1 MQQRTKGRKI
11 CFSSA
16 RQVGSCR
23 GVLMKMKRLVLC
35 AIVAFLIVLLIC
47 SNIQKKHTITLSNG
61 EGTIKAEQIQLLW
74 GTVKVSGDSDTD
86 VVFTD
91 IETGEHYI
99 IGYITH
105 GVTEKINLEKD
116 KWYKVEGGG
125 NLTLYPVNI
134 RVE

>member
-1 MQQRTKGRKI
+1 
-11 CFSSA
+11 
-16 RQVGSCR
+16 
-23 GVLMKMKRLVLC
+23 MKMKRLVMC

-47 SNIQKKHTITLSNG
+47 SSIQKKHTFTLSNG
-61 EGTIKAEQIQLLW
+61 EGTIKAEQIQPLW
-74 GTVKVSGDSDTD
+74 RTVKVSGDSDTD

-91 IETGEHYI
+91 IETGEQYI

-105 GVTEKINLEKD
+105 GVTEKINLEKN

-125 NLTLYPVNI
+125 NLTLYPVSI